1 MMFSISIRKTGDVWL
16 SGRFDASRVEE
27 AYHILDA
34 LTESTTIDMTELDYI
49 SSAGLGALLKTQKRL
64 NDAGKMLVLTHMNK
78 LIRDIFRIARLD
90 LVFTIKE

>member
-1 MMFSISIRKTGDVWL
+1 MFSITLGKSGDVWL
-16 SGRFDASRVEE
+16 SGRFDASRVDE
-27 AYHILDA
+27 AYAILDT
-34 LTESTTIDMTELDYI
+34 LSQTTIIDMRELDYI

-64 NDAGKMLVLTHMNK
+64 KDGGNALVLVNMNK